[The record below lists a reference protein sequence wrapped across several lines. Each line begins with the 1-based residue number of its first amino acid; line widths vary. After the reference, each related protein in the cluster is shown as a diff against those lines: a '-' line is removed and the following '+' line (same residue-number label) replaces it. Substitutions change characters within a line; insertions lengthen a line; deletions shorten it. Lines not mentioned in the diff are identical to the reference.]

1 MYITVSIKKC
11 IQPANFVGL
20 YLHVDVL
27 GLVCLLQFLYNVNF
41 SDSDSNEYQ
50 TKGKDNHLVEII
62 ILILMTLSHNR
73 QLQV

>member
-1 MYITVSIKKC
+1 MYITVNIKKC
-11 IQPANFVGL
+11 IQPADFVGL
-20 YLHVDVL
+20 YLHVDVY
-27 GLVCLLQFLYNVNF
+27 VCLLQFLYNLNF

>member
-1 MYITVSIKKC
+1 MYITVNIKKY
-11 IQPANFVGL
+11 IQPADFVGL
-20 YLHVDVL
+20 YLQVNVY
-27 GLVCLLQFLYNVNF
+27 VCLLQFIYNLNF

-62 ILILMTLSHNR
+62 ILILMTLSNNR